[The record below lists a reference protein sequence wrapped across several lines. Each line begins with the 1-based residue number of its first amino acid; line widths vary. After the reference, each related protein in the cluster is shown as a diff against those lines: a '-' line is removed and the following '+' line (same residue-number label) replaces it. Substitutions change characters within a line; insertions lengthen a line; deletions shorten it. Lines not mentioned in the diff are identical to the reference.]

1 MNKLGL
7 LALASQFAPRLFQI
21 RRGTWI
27 GLGVGLVVLLGL
39 FVWAAVALA
48 GWLFGQAQGWLGA
61 AQDAAAGPAQEVLEQ
76 VERVAPAAREQLDT
90 HLGEYLPVLT
100 GEPQPA
106 RDVSGEDLGPVP
118 RYPGLVRSAWLR
130 DGLSAA
136 VEFTGRAS
144 YTAVLDHFA
153 QNFSALGYAQ
163 AVLSANRDAETHA
176 YTKGAERY
184 NVTVTRSGR
193 EQVTVRIEAKRP

>member
-1 MNKLGL
+1 
-7 LALASQFAPRLFQI
+7 
-21 RRGTWI
+21 
-27 GLGVGLVVLLGL
+27 
-39 FVWAAVALA
+39 
-48 GWLFGQAQGWLGA
+48 
-61 AQDAAAGPAQEVLEQ
+61 
-76 VERVAPAAREQLDT
+76 
-90 HLGEYLPVLT
+90 
-100 GEPQPA
+100 
-106 RDVSGEDLGPVP
+106 
-118 RYPGLVRSAWLR
+118 VRSAWLR

-144 YTAVLDHFA
+144 YKAVLDHFA